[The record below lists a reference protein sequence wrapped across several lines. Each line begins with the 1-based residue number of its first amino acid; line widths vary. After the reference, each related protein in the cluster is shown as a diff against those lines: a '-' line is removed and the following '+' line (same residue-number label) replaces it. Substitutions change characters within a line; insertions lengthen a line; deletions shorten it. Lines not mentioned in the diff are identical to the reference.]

1 MKTLNQKQLNKIGD
15 DLYKKHGKSLEDKH
29 WGEYVAISKQGKIVL
44 SPDLNEVFKESLQKL
59 GPGSFV
65 FKVGE
70 KAIWKW
76 RGLQY

>member
-1 MKTLNQKQLNKIGD
+1 MKSLNQKQLNKTGD
-15 DLYKKHGKSLEDKH
+15 KLYKKFGRPLEGEH
-29 WGEYVAISKQGKIVL
+29 WGEYIAISKKGKFVL
-44 SPDLNEVFKESLQKL
+44 SPDLKKVFKESLKKL

-70 KAIWKW
+70 KAVYKW